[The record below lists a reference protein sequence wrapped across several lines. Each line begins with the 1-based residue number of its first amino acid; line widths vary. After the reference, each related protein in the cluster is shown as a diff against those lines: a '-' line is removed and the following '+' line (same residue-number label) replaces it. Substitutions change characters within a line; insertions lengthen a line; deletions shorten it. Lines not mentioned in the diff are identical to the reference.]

1 MHKII
6 NQKSIQ
12 KITAV
17 IIVMIMCNFI
27 MSGKVWAGY
36 GAMSQDPGTGT
47 GTTTTGQNTG
57 SIKNATDAGI
67 KSDDIKKMIKSQ
79 LNLDDDEKV
88 NKGYTNC
95 FDDVTKIAVKY
106 TYVSS
111 TGLAT
116 LNSVETNVSNDEIN
130 GMVDGSY
137 VANGGSQIATSG
149 GTAVGTEGESASAGS
164 YNQSVSEQEG
174 ADGGDIGGL
183 LFGPLANLI
192 QGIGDSVKTA
202 DTCSNGR
209 KRNILF

>member
-6 NQKSIQ
+6 NKRSIQ

-27 MSGKVWAGY
+27 MSTKAWAAY
-36 GAMSQDPGTGT
+36 GAASQDPGTST

-67 KSDDIKKMIKSQ
+67 KPEDIKKMIKSQ

-88 NKGYTNC
+88 NKVYTNC
-95 FDDVTKIAVKY
+95 FDDVTKITVKY
-106 TYVSS
+106 TYVST

-116 LNSVETNVSNDEIN
+116 LNSVETNVSTDEIN

-149 GTAVGTEGESASAGS
+149 GTAAGTEGETASAGS
-164 YNQSVSEQEG
+164 YNQSVSDLEG

-183 LFGPLANLI
+183 LFGPLAN
-192 QGIGDSVKTA
+192 
-202 DTCSNGR
+202 
-209 KRNILF
+209 

>member
-27 MSGKVWAGY
+27 MSTKVWAAY
-36 GAMSQDPGTGT
+36 GAASQDPGTST
-47 GTTTTGQNTG
+47 STTTTGQNTG

-79 LNLDDDEKV
+79 LNLDEKV
-88 NKGYTNC
+88 NKVYTNC
-95 FDDVTKIAVKY
+95 FDDVTKITVKY

-164 YNQSVSEQEG
+164 YNLQVNMECQ
-174 ADGGDIGGL
+174 I
-183 LFGPLANLI
+183 
-192 QGIGDSVKTA
+192 
-202 DTCSNGR
+202 
-209 KRNILF
+209 

>member
-67 KSDDIKKMIKSQ
+67 KPEDIKKMIKNTQRS
-79 LNLDDDEKV
+79 LM
-88 NKGYTNC
+88 
-95 FDDVTKIAVKY
+95 F
-106 TYVSS
+106 
-111 TGLAT
+111 
-116 LNSVETNVSNDEIN
+116 
-130 GMVDGSY
+130 
-137 VANGGSQIATSG
+137 
-149 GTAVGTEGESASAGS
+149 
-164 YNQSVSEQEG
+164 
-174 ADGGDIGGL
+174 
-183 LFGPLANLI
+183 
-192 QGIGDSVKTA
+192 
-202 DTCSNGR
+202 
-209 KRNILF
+209 